1 MPTEY
6 AIIDIETTGGRAGR
20 DRITE
25 VAIVIH
31 DGEKVIDQ
39 FESLL
44 DPEVTIPLNIIRITG
59 ITNEMVQGQPKFY
72 EIAKKI
78 VEMTEGRVF
87 VAHNVRFDYG
97 FIREEFRNLG
107 FTYSRRQLCTVR
119 LSRKVFPGL
128 RSYALGNLIKHFKIK
143 VNARH
148 RAMADTMATVEL
160 FEKIM
165 QKQNGEEETKD
176 LINRGIKESKLPQ
189 GITLEYLHG
198 LPEECGVYYMHDEKG
213 DVIYVGKSINIR
225 KRIMEHF
232 TDQTRKAAV
241 LQKNTRSISCE
252 VTGSEL
258 IALLLESSE
267 IKALSPKVNR
277 AQRTKT
283 FPYLI
288 HQSENEDGY
297 ITFEI
302 KTLKESK
309 KEKLNIINEYGKITH
324 AKSALQ
330 RMVNEFELCTKLVGI
345 DSGSGACFYYGLKQC
360 HGACAQIEPPEAYNE
375 RANEAKERLSVVLE
389 GHYFIID
396 KGRTPGEKSV
406 VAIEEG
412 EYLGFGYFDEHDFT
426 GSVEDMLECIKYYK
440 SNSEVKR
447 IIKRFQSDAKG
458 LKILK
463 Y

>member
-1 MPTEY
+1 MPGEY

-25 VAIVIH
+25 IAIVIH

-39 FESLL
+39 FETLL
-44 DPEVTIPLNIIRITG
+44 DPEVSIPLNIIRITG

-72 EIAKKI
+72 EVAKQI
-78 VEMTEGRVF
+78 VQMTEGRVF

-97 FIREEFRNLG
+97 FIRAEFARLG

-128 RSYALGNLIKHFKIK
+128 RSYSLGNLIKHFKIK
-143 VNARH
+143 VKDRH

-165 QKQNGEEETKD
+165 AKQNGASETKD

-189 GITLEYLHG
+189 GITLEYLHE
-198 LPEECGVYYMHDEKG
+198 LPEECGIYYMHDKNG
-213 DVIYVGKSINIR
+213 DTIYVGKSINIR

-241 LQKNTRSISCE
+241 LQKQTRSISCE

-267 IKALSPKVNR
+267 IKSLSPTVNR
-277 AQRTKT
+277 AQRVKH
-283 FPYLI
+283 FPYVI
-288 HQSENEDGY
+288 HRSENEAGY
-297 ITFEI
+297 TTFEI
-302 KTLKESK
+302 KTPKAK
-309 KEKLNIINEYGKITH
+309 QRKDLNIINEFGRITH
-324 AKSALQ
+324 ARSALQ
-330 RMVNEFELCTKLVGI
+330 RMVREFELCTRLVGI
-345 DSGSGACFYYGLKQC
+345 DSGDGACFYYGLKQC
-360 HGACAQIEPPEAYNE
+360 HGGCAGIEPSGAYNE
-375 RANEAKERLSVVLE
+375 RAEKAVEILSVVLE
-389 GHYFIID
+389 GSYFIID
-396 KGRTPGEKSV
+396 KGRVPGEKSV

-412 EYLGFGYFDEHDFT
+412 EYLGFGYFDQEDFT
-426 GSVEDMLECIKYYK
+426 GSAEDLLECIKYYD
-440 SNSEVKR
+440 SNPEVKR
-447 IIKRFQSDAKG
+447 IIKRFQTDVKG
-458 LKILK
+458 LKIIK
-463 Y
+463 F